1 MSTFAEFL
9 HAFIENNAAA
19 NTTPLPLMGPSGAQ
33 VWTTAGVTADHHR
46 QPSLEKVSLADV
58 PDASAAPRRQ
68 PRTWH
73 SSASPSS
80 AGVLG
85 MAHDEVFPSTT
96 HS

>member
-33 VWTTAGVTADHHR
+33 VWTAGVTPNNHP
-46 QPSLEKVSLADV
+46 QPTVEEVSVTNV
-58 PDASAAPRRQ
+58 PDELVPRRH

-73 SSASPSS
+73 STRPASA
-80 AGVLG
+80 
-85 MAHDEVFPSTT
+85 
-96 HS
+96 